1 MRKARITN
9 TEPVELDRIE
19 ALLPNNYDVEQ
30 VGEGWVIIGE
40 DDAGWTLDGYVIPR
54 LASGLIFAVEIKNE
68 IRFVTAYEV
77 TRHYG
82 GPEEGGWYYNWY
94 DPIDT
99 VPTSKPEEMVE
110 EFKTRYEDR
119 VQGDIYSV
127 NGGTAVSVIIEDEP
141 AGMKST
147 EIPHYE

>member
-1 MRKARITN
+1 MRFKH
-9 TEPVELDRIE
+9 
-19 ALLPNNYDVEQ
+19 
-30 VGEGWVIIGE
+30 
-40 DDAGWTLDGYVIPR
+40 
-54 LASGLIFAVEIKNE
+54 E

-82 GPEEGGWYYNWY
+82 GPEEGGWYYSWY
-94 DPIDT
+94 DPIDS